1 MCRYYCMLRVRS
13 IFFAIFIGVGAA
25 SAQEF
30 SETEITTAGDYYGLS
45 SVLHGDEIYLAHYGL
60 NGDLLYTSPD
70 SGSYSTDTVDANQ
83 AASPPDPSSETSL
96 VFDDAGFPHIFY
108 HNAAAG
114 DLRHAYISGAA
125 WTSETIDSG
134 GSVGEYADAIR
145 CNTNKLCVC
154 FKDSTSQNL
163 KFAIG
168 TAGSWT
174 IEVADSS
181 ADDVGSYCDLVE
193 LVDGSMR
200 AAHFDATNRQL
211 RVSTRSAGGA
221 WSSETVPY
229 AQEYGMWPSIAVSGD
244 GVIQVYASAYKA
256 SDIGASDAGL
266 YLAAKAGAGGWT
278 VNSAENNTA
287 GGYPSL
293 LFNSEGRYRLA
304 YRHLYTGGLFPQSG
318 FIRLIV
324 EQPDASVTLA
334 TAGTAPFCY
343 PRYRHIAIHE
353 NSSGLLTI
361 AAARD
366 QNGSC
371 NYGIVVFAQH
381 TPAPTPTATATPE
394 PTATSTPAPSPTATP
409 EVTNT
414 PELPVTCTLTIKAIA
429 GSSRRKFTVSLRRV
443 EQPLG
448 NIEFSIQSRKRKG
461 AFKTVAQGTTKANG
475 KATKKLVR
483 RAAMKYRAV
492 FSNPNCTTRTK

>member
-181 ADDVGSYCDLVE
+181 ADDV
-193 LVDGSMR
+193 
-200 AAHFDATNRQL
+200 
-211 RVSTRSAGGA
+211 
-221 WSSETVPY
+221 
-229 AQEYGMWPSIAVSGD
+229 SI
-244 GVIQVYASAYKA
+244 
-256 SDIGASDAGL
+256 
-266 YLAAKAGAGGWT
+266 
-278 VNSAENNTA
+278 
-287 GGYPSL
+287 
-293 LFNSEGRYRLA
+293 R
-304 YRHLYTGGLFPQSG
+304 
-318 FIRLIV
+318 
-324 EQPDASVTLA
+324 
-334 TAGTAPFCY
+334 
-343 PRYRHIAIHE
+343 
-353 NSSGLLTI
+353 
-361 AAARD
+361 
-366 QNGSC
+366 
-371 NYGIVVFAQH
+371 
-381 TPAPTPTATATPE
+381 
-394 PTATSTPAPSPTATP
+394 
-409 EVTNT
+409 
-414 PELPVTCTLTIKAIA
+414 
-429 GSSRRKFTVSLRRV
+429 
-443 EQPLG
+443 
-448 NIEFSIQSRKRKG
+448 
-461 AFKTVAQGTTKANG
+461 
-475 KATKKLVR
+475 
-483 RAAMKYRAV
+483 
-492 FSNPNCTTRTK
+492 